1 MSKNIQNIINKLGET
16 NTLIIIAAVSI
27 CTVGLFFIYRS
38 IRLKKFRK
46 KTIDVENRLNAIKS
60 LPIQYRL
67 GRVQNIAK
75 NMPTVLEKSE
85 EFQKRYDELMTT
97 HKDRIALLIN
107 EVDEQLYFGKLSKVS
122 SRLKEIEPLLKDYEN
137 NANTL
142 LVEVEEITEIEN
154 IQRIQIIKIKE
165 KYRAALD
172 SYEAIRMSIEDKVP
186 QIVAFIKELNN
197 DFIKLEELMNT
208 QDFNQANKHC
218 QVISERITFL
228 EKANKL
234 LPDILTVAIKYI
246 PKRLD
251 SLNQTIVD
259 LTNHG
264 YSLAKLNVDTRLANI
279 NNQLDKVNNLI
290 QNLNLDNIP
299 NQLDEI
305 TRNINSLFD
314 SFETE
319 QKAHEEFKNTWKIV
333 FDKVS
338 EIKEKFDYSIE
349 EYQKLLK
356 LYVNEDQKMDLSN
369 QRDSLQAIINHMMS
383 IRELIDSNDFSYKEI
398 VDEMKELL
406 KQTELFEHD
415 IQYFFDKRD
424 QMYMTEKRALD
435 ELENINIVL
444 LEIKSQIKNNHLPVI
459 NESYK
464 DYISDSYKKA
474 NEISFLCKSRPIIL
488 ENLSKQVDIARD
500 IIYKL
505 YDNVHNLVVTAEMV
519 EEAIVFG
526 NRYRSS
532 FLEVNT
538 ELTKTEVLFRNG
550 EYTRALA
557 IAVDIIEKIQ
567 PGSYERLIHKNNHN
581 HQMVL

>member
-1 MSKNIQNIINKLGET
+1 
-16 NTLIIIAAVSI
+16 
-27 CTVGLFFIYRS
+27 
-38 IRLKKFRK
+38 
-46 KTIDVENRLNAIKS
+46 
-60 LPIQYRL
+60 
-67 GRVQNIAK
+67 
-75 NMPTVLEKSE
+75 
-85 EFQKRYDELMTT
+85 
-97 HKDRIALLIN
+97 
-107 EVDEQLYFGKLSKVS
+107 
-122 SRLKEIEPLLKDYEN
+122 
-137 NANTL
+137 
-142 LVEVEEITEIEN
+142 
-154 IQRIQIIKIKE
+154 
-165 KYRAALD
+165 
-172 SYEAIRMSIEDKVP
+172 
-186 QIVAFIKELNN
+186 
-197 DFIKLEELMNT
+197 
-208 QDFNQANKHC
+208 
-218 QVISERITFL
+218 
-228 EKANKL
+228 
-234 LPDILTVAIKYI
+234 
-246 PKRLD
+246 
-251 SLNQTIVD
+251 
-259 LTNHG
+259 
-264 YSLAKLNVDTRLANI
+264 
-279 NNQLDKVNNLI
+279 
-290 QNLNLDNIP
+290 
-299 NQLDEI
+299 
-305 TRNINSLFD
+305 
-314 SFETE
+314 
-319 QKAHEEFKNTWKIV
+319 
-333 FDKVS
+333 
-338 EIKEKFDYSIE
+338 
-349 EYQKLLK
+349 
-356 LYVNEDQKMDLSN
+356 MDLSN
-369 QRDSLQAIINHMMS
+369 QRDSLQAIISHMMS
-383 IRELIDSNDFSYKEI
+383 IRESIDSNDFSYKEI